1 MNPYA
6 LLGGVARVLRTVER
20 GARAVLGV
28 DAEEAAGRADSG
40 AVAAVDFSFE
50 CASLLARASVFRC
63 IALTLA
69 HCSADN
75 PAEAE
80 LAQAWE
86 VFAASQPLTDEAARA
101 ALDAFL
107 DAFVRLASAW
117 APAEPTSPHAP
128 PAAAA
133 PGLKR
138 QQVPAGCSAG
148 HPAKLLRA
156 LAAAAE
162 QAATALEQ
170 GALLPH
176 RALHACVR
184 R

>member
-20 GARAVLGV
+20 GARAVLGG

-50 CASLLARASVFRC
+50 CASPFALLALHRSDAC
-63 IALTLA
+63 AT

-80 LAQAWE
+80 LARAWE
-86 VFAASQPLTDEAARA
+86 VFAASQPLTDEAAHA

-107 DAFVRLASAW
+107 DAFIRLASAW

-133 PGLKR
+133 PGLQR
-138 QQVPAGCSAG
+138 QQVPVGCSAG

-162 QAATALEQ
+162 QAAAALEQ

-176 RALHACVR
+176 RALRACVR